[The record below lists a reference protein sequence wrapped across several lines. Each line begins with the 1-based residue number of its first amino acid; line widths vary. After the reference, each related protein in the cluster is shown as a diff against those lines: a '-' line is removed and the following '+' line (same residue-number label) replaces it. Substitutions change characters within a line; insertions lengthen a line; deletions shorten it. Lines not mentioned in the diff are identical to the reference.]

1 MGGVG
6 TCVQPPGRGGGVG
19 GGTGVS
25 APDPKLIPPTG
36 DLVPG
41 AWGAASP
48 LQREQHP
55 VSLGTQKTAITL
67 QRGFLQTWD
76 FSTVTSPWP
85 RCAHGGSWAGK
96 VSPTCQL

>member
-1 MGGVG
+1 M
-6 TCVQPPGRGGGVG
+6 G

-25 APDPKLIPPTG
+25 APDPKLILPMG

-76 FSTVTSPWP
+76 FSTVTLPQP
-85 RCAHGGSWAGK
+85 RWKSQPNLPA
-96 VSPTCQL
+96 VNELQVLFPI